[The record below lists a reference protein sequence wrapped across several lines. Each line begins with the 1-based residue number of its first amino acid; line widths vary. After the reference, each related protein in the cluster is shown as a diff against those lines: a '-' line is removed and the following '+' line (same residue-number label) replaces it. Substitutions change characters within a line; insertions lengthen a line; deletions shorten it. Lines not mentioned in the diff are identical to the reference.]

1 MVVTDSLERL
11 ERDMRAGMMH
21 VLVLGHLKAGPLHG
35 YGLIKAMEATTGEGQ
50 WKEGTVYPLLAA
62 LERDGLVSARW
73 GEGGTGARR
82 KYYQLTPAGRQ
93 ALRIA
98 VDHWKDLRA
107 TMDKL
112 LGTGGTT

>member
-1 MVVTDSLERL
+1 MAVTDSLERI
-11 ERDMRAGMMH
+11 ERDMTAGMMH
-21 VLVLGHLKAGPLHG
+21 VLVLGHLRSEPLHG
-35 YGLIKAMEATTGEGQ
+35 YGLIKAMEASTGKGL

-62 LERDGLVSARW
+62 MERDGLVLARW

-98 VDHWKDLRA
+98 VDHWRGLRK

-112 LGTGGTT
+112 LET